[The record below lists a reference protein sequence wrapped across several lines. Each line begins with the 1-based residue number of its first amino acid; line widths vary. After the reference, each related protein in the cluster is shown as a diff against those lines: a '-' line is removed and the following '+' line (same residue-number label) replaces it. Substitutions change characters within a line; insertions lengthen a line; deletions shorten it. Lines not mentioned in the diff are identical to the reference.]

1 MQTPPVTISNW
12 LLAFS
17 PIAVVLVLMV
27 GLRWGGKKAGPAGWV
42 VAVAVAWLRFGAGW
56 EVLVYSQLRGILLT
70 LYVLYIIW
78 MALVLYRVV
87 DEAGAITVIGR
98 GIARLTADP
107 TMQLLLLAWA
117 FSAFLQG
124 VAGFGVPIAVV
135 APLLIGMGF
144 APVVAVAAVAIG
156 HSWSVT
162 FGDIASSFQALM
174 AATGLPGRDLAPWAA
189 LFLGIAVFGC
199 GIAAAW
205 TFRGWAALKKGWPAL
220 VLMGVVMAGVQAGL
234 AVSGLWN
241 LAGFGAGLAGLAV
254 GAVVTQLPRYQRGA
268 PPLGKDPSLAAK
280 QGANTKDSAP
290 GTTGQVQ
297 KPLSLGQALAPY
309 LLLVVVVAAAELWP
323 WLHETLNLVKVRV
336 SFPEVQTSYG
346 WTTAAGTGR
355 TISVF
360 GHAGALLAYVSL
372 AAYAFYQ
379 RSGLYT
385 PGVARRIA
393 QRTVGSA
400 VPSSIGI
407 ASMVGFAVVMDNSGM
422 TYVLAKGI
430 SQAAGSV
437 YPLVAPFIGLLGAF
451 MTGSNTNSNVV
462 FAPLQQQAATLL
474 QISALVI
481 LGAQTTGGSLGSM
494 LAPAKV
500 IVGCSTAGLAG
511 QEGQVLKRT
520 LLPGLIIAG
529 ITGLVAWAMISLG
542 LA

>member
-1 MQTPPVTISNW
+1 MQTPPLNLLTW
-12 LLAFS
+12 LLAFL

-27 GLRWGGKKAGPAGWV
+27 GLRWGGKKAGPVGWV
-42 VAVAVAWLRFGAGW
+42 VAMLVAWLYFGAGPG
-56 EVLVYSQLRGILLT
+56 LLLTSQLRGILLT

-87 DEAGAITVIGR
+87 DEAGAITVIGQ
-98 GIARLTADP
+98 GIARLTAEP

-174 AATGLPGRDLAPWAA
+174 AATGLPGEELAGTSSF
-189 LFLGIAVFGC
+189 FLGVACFGC

-205 TFRGWAALKKGWPAL
+205 AFGGWSSLRKGWLAL
-220 VLMGVVMAGVQAGL
+220 LLMGVVMAGVQAGL
-234 AVSGLWN
+234 AMSGLWN
-241 LAGFGAGLAGLAV
+241 LAGFCAGLAGLAV
-254 GAVVTQLPRYQRGA
+254 GALVARLPRYQRFSTLPNDSSVAAAGPSA
-268 PPLGKDPSLAAK
+268 DGGLAERKSLPLWL
-280 QGANTKDSAP
+280 
-290 GTTGQVQ
+290 
-297 KPLSLGQALAPY
+297 ALAPY
-309 LLLVVVVAAAELWP
+309 LLLIVVVTTAELWP
-323 WLHETLNLVKVRV
+323 WLHESLNEIRIQVQ
-336 SFPEVQTSYG
+336 FPEVRTSFG
-346 WTTAAGTGR
+346 WTTEAGLGR

-360 GHAGALLAYVSL
+360 GHAGALLAYVAL
-372 AAYAFYQ
+372 IAFLIY
-379 RSGLYT
+379 SWAGYYT
-385 PGVARRIA
+385 AGVGRRIV
-393 QRTVGSA
+393 QRTVKSA

-407 ASMVGFAVVMDNSGM
+407 ATMVGMALVMDHAGM
-422 TYVLAKGI
+422 TYILAEGLGK
-430 SQAAGSV
+430 AAGPL

-462 FAPLQQQAATLL
+462 FAPLQQQAAQLL
-474 QISALVI
+474 GISVAVI
-481 LGAQTTGGSLGSM
+481 LAAQTTGGALGSM
-494 LAPAKV
+494 LAPAKL

-511 QEGQVLKRT
+511 EEGKVLKKT
-520 LLPGLIIAG
+520 LAPGLIIAG
-529 ITGLVAWAMISLG
+529 VVGVLAWLVIWLG